1 MNTTNTTLSLEPAEF
16 TERFINQTKQPIFLT
31 GKAGTG
37 KTTLLK
43 KIIGST
49 FKNTVIVA
57 PTGIAALNAG
67 GVTIHSFFQ
76 LPFAGFIP
84 EFLAQTPSQETVR
97 IESKDSLSRHFN
109 MNKTR
114 LQLMR
119 NLELLIIDEVSMLR
133 ADLLDAMDWTL
144 RNARKIHEPFGGVQV
159 LFIGDLLQLPPVV
172 KPDEWNVLRNY
183 YAGMFFFNARVIA
196 EQPPVYVELSKIF
209 RQTDDAFIAVLNN
222 LRENTITPA
231 DAELLNQFVK
241 PNFDPLNEDGYI
253 TLTTHNNKADEINRR
268 ALGQLAGK
276 IVSYAAEVTGE
287 FPEHMYP
294 IDEQLDLKIGAQV
307 MFIKNDVSFEKLFY
321 NGKMGTITAL
331 DKDEVTVSFPDE
343 KKQITVEKYEWNN
356 IRYSVNA
363 QTGEIVEEVLGTFVH
378 YPLKLAWAITVH
390 KSQGLTF
397 EKAVLDVSDVFA
409 PGQAYVALSRL
420 RSMNGLVLL
429 NPIRLNG
436 LASDHHVV
444 NYARNKADAVQL
456 SKHLDKGTSEYVQA
470 FIRHAFDWYELNS
483 KWSIHEATYK
493 NAGSKTEKGKNLS
506 WVTAQAQAVSGTM
519 EHAKRFQAQIEK
531 LFARNSDLN
540 FVRERVEAAYDYFFK
555 ILDGVLTSNLMKLA
569 ELSRMRKTKQYAD
582 ELRELDEHLTEVI
595 LRLKKAK
602 LLVEHIAFGKE
613 ITKESLLTEEIKN
626 YKIARLASI
635 QQKLR
640 EKNGLLYAAM
650 EDEPI
655 LLSSPKKKE
664 ERKEK
669 KSTYEQTLELLHEGL
684 DVGEIAARRQ
694 VSENTIYNHFVV
706 LLKSEK
712 IELEDV
718 LAQERISKLQDYF
731 TDFEGASL
739 SQLKERHGDEVT
751 WEELKLMQASK
762 II

>member
-84 EFLAQTPSQETVR
+84 EFLSQTPSNERVR
-97 IESKDSLSRHFN
+97 FESKDSLSRHFN

-196 EQPPVYVELSKIF
+196 EQPPVYVELSKIY

-231 DAELLNQFVK
+231 DAALLNQFVQ

-253 TLTTHNNKADEINRR
+253 TLTTHNNKADEINKR
-268 ALGQLAGK
+268 ALAQLAGK
-276 IVSYAAEVTGE
+276 IVSYTAEVTGE

-294 IDEQLDLKIGAQV
+294 LDEQMDLKIGAQV
-307 MFIKNDVSFEKLFY
+307 MFVKNDVSFEKLFY
-321 NGKMGTITAL
+321 NGKMGTVSAL
-331 DKDEVTVSFPDE
+331 DKDEVTVNFPGE

-397 EKAVLDVSDVFA
+397 DKAVLDVSDVFA

-420 RSMNGLVLL
+420 RSLNGLVLL

-436 LASDHHVV
+436 LTSDHHVV
-444 NYARNKADAVQL
+444 NYAHNKADAAQL
-456 SKHLDKGTSEYVQA
+456 SRHLDKGTSEYVQA

-483 KWSIHEATYK
+483 KWAIHEATYK
-493 NAGSKTEKGKNLS
+493 NAGSKTEKGKNHS
-506 WVTAQAQAVSGTM
+506 WVTAQAQAVSGTV
-519 EHAKRFQAQIEK
+519 EHAKKFQSQIEK
-531 LFARNSDLN
+531 LFARNSELD

-555 ILDGVLTSNLMKLA
+555 ILDGVLISNLMKLA
-569 ELSRMRKTKQYAD
+569 ELSRLRKTKQYAD
-582 ELRELDEHLTEVI
+582 ELRELDEHLTEAI
-595 LRLKKAK
+595 LRIKKAK

-613 ITKESLLTEEIKN
+613 ITKDSLLTEEIKN
-626 YKIARLASI
+626 YKIARLASV

-640 EKNGLLYAAM
+640 EKNGMLYDTI

-655 LLSSPKKKE
+655 LLASPKKKE

-669 KSTYEQTLELLHEGL
+669 KSTYEQTLELLH
-684 DVGEIAARRQ
+684 DAWMPVK
-694 VSENTIYNHFVV
+694 
-706 LLKSEK
+706 LL
-712 IELEDV
+712 
-718 LAQERISKLQDYF
+718 
-731 TDFEGASL
+731 
-739 SQLKERHGDEVT
+739 HGDKFQKT
-751 WEELKLMQASK
+751 QSTTISLFC
-762 II
+762 

>member
-1 MNTTNTTLSLEPAEF
+1 
-16 TERFINQTKQPIFLT
+16 
-31 GKAGTG
+31 
-37 KTTLLK
+37 
-43 KIIGST
+43 
-49 FKNTVIVA
+49 
-57 PTGIAALNAG
+57 
-67 GVTIHSFFQ
+67 
-76 LPFAGFIP
+76 
-84 EFLAQTPSQETVR
+84 
-97 IESKDSLSRHFN
+97 
-109 MNKTR
+109 
-114 LQLMR
+114 
-119 NLELLIIDEVSMLR
+119 
-133 ADLLDAMDWTL
+133 
-144 RNARKIHEPFGGVQV
+144 
-159 LFIGDLLQLPPVV
+159 
-172 KPDEWNVLRNY
+172 
-183 YAGMFFFNARVIA
+183 
-196 EQPPVYVELSKIF
+196 
-209 RQTDDAFIAVLNN
+209 
-222 LRENTITPA
+222 
-231 DAELLNQFVK
+231 
-241 PNFDPLNEDGYI
+241 
-253 TLTTHNNKADEINRR
+253 
-268 ALGQLAGK
+268 
-276 IVSYAAEVTGE
+276 
-287 FPEHMYP
+287 
-294 IDEQLDLKIGAQV
+294 

-331 DKDEVTVSFPDE
+331 DKDEVTVSFPEE

-356 IRYSVNA
+356 IRYTVNA
-363 QTGEIVEEVLGTFVH
+363 QTGEIIEEVLGTFVH

-531 LFARNSDLN
+531 LFARNSELD

-684 DVGEIAARRQ
+684 DVGEIASRRQ

-731 TDFEGASL
+731 ADFEGASL